1 MKNKTTN
8 GINLPS
14 NSPTLI
20 IENELSRNFME
31 YARDQLFAKEMQVMM
46 ESSLLIETLISKSL
60 KNETESS

>member
-14 NSPTLI
+14 DNPTLI

-60 KNETESS
+60 KHEIESS

>member
-8 GINLPS
+8 GIKFPAS
-14 NSPTLI
+14 NPTLI

-46 ESSLLIETLISKSL
+46 ESSLLIETLISKST
-60 KNETESS
+60 KHES